1 MTVQEYLPRLNNKIT
16 YVTFLVAK
24 AVKDEYTPFYHAE
37 YKTTPLY
44 STYEFKNAPAYK
56 NYIILN
62 DNANSI
68 DWLSG
73 ANWNTLIKHG
83 TAKCMVVIDEED
95 LKILHPDAKQRRQ
108 MINFIDDVIVGVIK

>member
-1 MTVQEYLPRLNNKIT
+1 MTVQEFIPRLNNKTT

-24 AVKDEYTPFYHAE
+24 AVKDEYTPFYHVE

-44 STYEFKNAPAYK
+44 STYELKKVAVYK
-56 NYIILN
+56 NHIILN

-73 ANWNTLIKHG
+73 VKWNTLIKHG
-83 TAKCMVVIDEED
+83 TAKCMVIINEED
-95 LKILHPDAKQRRQ
+95 LKILYPDDKQRRE
-108 MINFIDDVIVGVIK
+108 MINYIDDVIVGVIK